1 MAELPPSLRT
11 VPRKICLNRP
21 ALCHVHPQ
29 HYATLAGVTTQ
40 AALALRS
47 SSRSANA
54 RSLCNKS
61 RGNKKSAPSRPAVTN
76 TNGIA
81 AVSPVIRRIPTP
93 PNTVI
98 TQMITPAAHSRV
110 GASNTIRSCP
120 AAQTKIHAATSAS
133 KNGIAVSKISSIP
146 MPRSWLARPRV
157 AKKMMTATSSKSAI
171 QG

>member
-11 VPRKICLNRP
+11 VPQKICLNRP

-29 HYATLAGVTTQ
+29 LYATLAGVTTQ
-40 AALALRS
+40 AVLALRS

-61 RGNKKSAPSRPAVTN
+61 LGNSKNAPSTPAVTN
-76 TNGIA
+76 TNGKA
-81 AVSPVIRRIPTP
+81 AVSPVIKRIPTP

-133 KNGIAVSKISSIP
+133 KNGIAVIKISSTSNT
-146 MPRSWLARPRV
+146 RWWLARPV
-157 AKKMMTATSSKSAI
+157 AVKMMMTAASSKSAI